1 MRVTLFQIPTF
12 VTLKTRPI
20 RIVPLVLCL
29 AISALHSAR
38 AEQRNIAQL
47 TAAAERGDAETQ
59 YRLGQAYVR
68 GVGVRKD
75 IVRAHGLFKQAAE
88 QGHAEA
94 IGGLGYFYA
103 NGFVVKQDLAEA
115 AEWFRKGAEKGGTR
129 AQVNYALALLH
140 GRGVALNE
148 AEGMQWIEKAAA
160 HGQPHAFY
168 VQGEC
173 FFNGTFGHPQDY
185 GKARELFLKA
195 AESDH
200 AAAENMLGV
209 IHQDGLGVA
218 ADLAVA
224 ESWFRKGAE
233 QGDAKAQS
241 NLGQLIGPDVE
252 DEAKRIES
260 LKWLLLAY
268 NANEPMARNV
278 LNVILRTRP
287 PHVLKEA
294 QRQAAE
300 FKIRP
305 AAEGKQDAD
314 AKPEA
319 RSSPRYCRVTAA
331 RPAPTDARLNAV
343 SPNIF

>member
-1 MRVTLFQIPTF
+1 M
-12 VTLKTRPI
+12 KTRPV
-20 RIVPLVLCL
+20 RNLALVLCL
-29 AISALHSAR
+29 AFAALHSVH
-38 AEQRNIAQL
+38 AEQRSIEQL
-47 TAAAERGDAETQ
+47 TTAAEHGDAEAQ

-68 GVGVRKD
+68 GVGVKKD
-75 IVRAHGLFKQAAE
+75 IGKAHGFFKQAAE

-103 NGFVVKQDLAEA
+103 NGFVVKQDLTEA
-115 AEWFRKGAEKGGTR
+115 AEWFRRGAEKGGTR

-140 GRGVALNE
+140 GRGIPVNE
-148 AEGMQWIEKAAA
+148 AEGMQWIEKAAS

-173 FFNGTFGHPQDY
+173 FFNGTFGHAQDY
-185 GKARELFLKA
+185 GKAREFFLRA

-209 IHQDGLGVA
+209 IFQDGLGVT
-218 ADLAVA
+218 ADIAVA
-224 ESWFRKGAE
+224 ESWFRKSAE

-300 FKIRP
+300 FQIRP
-305 AAEGKQDAD
+305 AAEGK
-314 AKPEA
+314 
-319 RSSPRYCRVTAA
+319 
-331 RPAPTDARLNAV
+331 
-343 SPNIF
+343 

>member
-1 MRVTLFQIPTF
+1 MKIDSVRA
-12 VTLKTRPI
+12 
-20 RIVPLVLCL
+20 L
-29 AISALHSAR
+29 AILFCLSVSALHSVR
-38 AEQRNIAQL
+38 AEQRSIEQL
-47 TAAAERGDAETQ
+47 TTAAEHGDAEAQ

-68 GVGVRKD
+68 GVGVKKD
-75 IVRAHGLFKQAAE
+75 IGKAHGFFKQAAE

-103 NGFVVKQDLAEA
+103 NGFVVKQDLTEA
-115 AEWFRKGAEKGGTR
+115 AEWFRRGAEKGGTR

-140 GRGVALNE
+140 GRGIPVNE
-148 AEGMQWIEKAAA
+148 AEGMQWIEKAAS

-173 FFNGTFGHPQDY
+173 FFNGTFGHAQDY
-185 GKARELFLKA
+185 GKARELFLRA

-209 IHQDGLGVA
+209 IFQDGLGVTA
-218 ADLAVA
+218 ELAVA
-224 ESWFRKGAE
+224 ESWFRKSAE

-252 DEAKRIES
+252 DETKRIES

-294 QRQAAE
+294 QRQVAE

-305 AAEGKQDAD
+305 AAEGK
-314 AKPEA
+314 
-319 RSSPRYCRVTAA
+319 
-331 RPAPTDARLNAV
+331 
-343 SPNIF
+343 

>member
-1 MRVTLFQIPTF
+1 MRVALFQIPTS
-12 VTLKTRPI
+12 VVMKTHTV
-20 RIVPLVLCL
+20 RIVPLILCL

-38 AEQRNIAQL
+38 AEERSIEQL
-47 TAAAERGDAETQ
+47 TAAAEHGDAEAQ
-59 YRLGQAYVR
+59 YRLAQAHVR
-68 GVGVRKD
+68 GVGVRKEL
-75 IVRAHGLFKQAAE
+75 VKAHGLFQKAAE

-103 NGFVVKQDLAEA
+103 NGFVVKQDLTEA
-115 AEWFRKGAEKGGTR
+115 AEWFRRGAEKGGTR
-129 AQVNYALALLH
+129 AEVNYALALLH
-140 GRGVALNE
+140 GRGIPVNE

-173 FFNGTFGHPQDY
+173 FFNGTFGHAKDY
-185 GKARELFLKA
+185 GRARELFLKA

-200 AAAENMLGV
+200 ASAENMLGV
-209 IHQDGLGVA
+209 IYQDGLGVT

-260 LKWLLLAY
+260 LKWLLLAS

-278 LNVILRTRP
+278 LNVIFRTRP

-305 AAEGKQDAD
+305 AAEGK
-314 AKPEA
+314 
-319 RSSPRYCRVTAA
+319 
-331 RPAPTDARLNAV
+331 
-343 SPNIF
+343 